1 VNAVTKD
8 AAIPDSTRTRAD
20 EIEGIWVPTVGQNA
34 VIKEMKKLVE
44 APSSTR
50 PTNLALKAAPN
61 YGKSQ
66 MLIHYE
72 ETTNPPYD
80 ETAETTNVP
89 IVRVDLTHVRE
100 PVAVLRECLSA
111 LFVRYHTKDPPDE
124 LWRRLKIHIQPLN
137 IRLFLLDDVNSIAGL
152 SVSKQKE
159 FLQLFRAFG
168 NKIGRPI
175 VLAGTD
181 DLDAIL
187 DNDLQFKTRFLR
199 MSLPSIASGVET
211 QRLIKGFEE
220 RWRPGRTTLLVS
232 QEIVKL
238 IVQLVGR
245 EPGALF
251 RLLKQVAIA
260 ADAAGQESISSEA
273 VKEAAKRVPGIAKEL
288 T

>member
-1 VNAVTKD
+1 MNAATMD
-8 AAIPDSTRTRAD
+8 ATAPAHSRDRAD
-20 EIEGIWVPTVGQNA
+20 AIEGIWVPTVGQNA
-34 VIKEMKKLVE
+34 VIKEMKKLVD

-50 PTNLALKAAPN
+50 PTNLALMAAPN

-66 MLIHYE
+66 MLIHFE
-72 ETTNPPYD
+72 DVTNPPYD

-111 LFVRYHTKDPPDE
+111 LYVRFHTKDPPDE

-137 IRLFLLDDVNSIAGL
+137 IRLFLLDDVNSIAAL

-168 NKIGRPI
+168 NKTGRPI

-181 DLDAIL
+181 DVNAIL
-187 DNDLQFKTRFLR
+187 DNDYQFKTRFLR
-199 MSLPSIASGVET
+199 MSLPPIASDLET
-211 QRLIKGFEE
+211 QKLLKGFEE
-220 RWRPGRTTLLVS
+220 RWRPGCTTQLVAP
-232 QEIVKL
+232 EMVKQV
-238 IVQLVGR
+238 VQLVGR

-260 ADAAGQESISSEA
+260 ADAAVQETISPEA
-273 VKEAAKRVPGIAKEL
+273 LTEAAKRVPGIAKDL